1 MRTNFTRA
9 LLKSLVPIIA
19 AAVAAMTLTS
29 RPDTASAQSIQTSQP
44 QCSARETAKTSLA
57 SNFKEAPVQIELT
70 NTGMVIKVTTSKD
83 RLS

>member
-1 MRTNFTRA
+1 M
-9 LLKSLVPIIA
+9 
-19 AAVAAMTLTS
+19 
-29 RPDTASAQSIQTSQP
+29 
-44 QCSARETAKTSLA
+44 AKTSLA

>member
-1 MRTNFTRA
+1 MRTNLTRA
-9 LLKSLVPIIA
+9 LLKSLVSIIA

-29 RPDTASAQSIQTSQP
+29 RPNKASAQSIQTSQP
-44 QCSARETAKTSLA
+44 QCSAREMAKTSLA
-57 SNFKEAPVQIELT
+57 SNFKEAPVQIDLT